1 MPSLYD
7 DTIFEYY
14 EKLEQNSIK
23 KLDILLE
30 KYHLKL
36 DAYKDYFSRGSF
48 NNTFSV
54 KVDKEGDPM
63 HNKNVLIRKGKDTYG
78 KFDNNGNAIVH
89 KDGDITLNQIKR
101 NESNWFQCNLK
112 AICPKIYYYGY
123 FKDIVSVNDD
133 DSIIYPI
140 MITEKYDS
148 DLSNFLYHN
157 NKELSTNNQE
167 SIANQLEY
175 LFKTLISLE
184 IICYDIKPENTVI
197 RKNDDGTL
205 DVRLIDLDGD
215 YCLSYKKDNAYP
227 PLKTD
232 EQKELLLILSL
243 IFYGNYL
250 FFWNKNN
257 ILNNKIQ
264 HLLDNYNREYKNNPY
279 ESLKEIFKKNQNNNN
294 NYSGGKDQFNFFS
307 KHYFNSKLSQKL
319 KHVIN
324 DPEKLFDILFDNAVF
339 KNEITK
345 KLEEKKNKIKRKR
358 RSRIQPAG
366 PEVSTKEPLTVEEM
380 RNMMI
385 APNMREGG
393 KRISK
398 CKKITT
404 KKKYTTRKSPPYS
417 ASKCA
422 RGTIKKGNDGK
433 MYIVNSTSKGVN
445 RWLPMVSKKT
455 KKSKK

>member
-1 MPSLYD
+1 MPSLYN
-7 DTIFEYY
+7 DTVFEYY

-30 KYHLKL
+30 NYHLKL

-63 HNKNVLIRKGKDTYG
+63 HNKVVLIRKGKESYG
-78 KFDNNGNAIVH
+78 KFDNNGNSIVH
-89 KDGDITLNQIKR
+89 MNRDITLKQIKR

-112 AICPKIYYYGY
+112 AICPNIYYYGY
-123 FKDIVSVNDD
+123 FKHD
-133 DSIIYPI
+133 DSEIYPI

-148 DLSNFLYHN
+148 DLFKFLYN
-157 NKELSTNNQE
+157 NKELSPLQQE

-175 LFKTLISLE
+175 LFKTLISLK

-197 RKNDDGTL
+197 RKNEDGTL
-205 DVRLIDLDGD
+205 DLRLIDVDGD
-215 YCLSYKKDNAYP
+215 YCLSYKKDSAYP

-232 EQKELLLILSL
+232 EQKELVLILSL
-243 IFYGNYL
+243 LFYGNYL
-250 FFWNKNN
+250 FYWNQNN

-264 HLLDNYNREYKNNPY
+264 ELLDNYNNKYNKSSY
-279 ESLKEIFKKNQNNNN
+279 ESLKKIFIENQNNNN
-294 NYSGGKDQFNFFS
+294 NYSNGNWQFNFFS
-307 KHYFNSKLSQKL
+307 VFYLINSNTKAPKKLTDTK
-319 KHVIN
+319 N
-324 DPEKLFDILFDNAVF
+324 NPPKLFDILFDNAVF
-339 KNEITK
+339 KNETTK
-345 KLEEKKNKIKRKR
+345 KLQEKKNKR
-358 RSRIQPAG
+358 RSRIQPASAQ
-366 PEVSTKEPLTVEEM
+366 ELSNKEPLTVKEI
-380 RNMMI
+380 RNMMAKMNI
-385 APNMREGG
+385 GG
-393 KRISK
+393 KGISK

-422 RGTIKKGNDGK
+422 RGTRKKGNDGK
-433 MYIVNSTSKGVN
+433 MYIVKATTKGVN
-445 RWLPMVSKKT
+445 RWLPVVSKKT

>member
-7 DTIFEYY
+7 DTVFEYY

-63 HNKNVLIRKGKDTYG
+63 HNKNVLIRKGKDSYG

-89 KDGDITLNQIKR
+89 EDGDITLNQIKR

-123 FKDIVSVNDD
+123 FKHDD
-133 DSIIYPI
+133 GEIYPI

-148 DLSNFLYHN
+148 DFFKFLYHN
-157 NKELSTNNQE
+157 GKELSPLQQE

-197 RKNDDGTL
+197 RKNEDGTL
-205 DVRLIDLDGD
+205 DLRLIDVDGD

-232 EQKELLLILSL
+232 EQKELVLILSL
-243 IFYGNYL
+243 LFYGNYL
-250 FFWNKNN
+250 FYWNQNN

-264 HLLDNYNREYKNNPY
+264 ELLDNYNNKYHKDSY
-279 ESLKEIFKKNQNNNN
+279 ESLKKIFIENQNNNN
-294 NYSGGKDQFNFFS
+294 NYSNGDWQFNFFS
-307 KHYFNSKLSQKL
+307 VFYFINSYSKAPEKL
-319 KHVIN
+319 KNTKN
-324 DPEKLFDILFDNAVF
+324 DPSKLFDILFHNAVF

-345 KLEEKKNKIKRKR
+345 KIEEKKNKIKGKKR
-358 RSRIQPAG
+358 TRTHTA
-366 PEVSTKEPLTVEEM
+366 PEVSTREPLTVEEI
-380 RNMMI
+380 RKMMI
-385 APNMREGG
+385 MPNTRGG

-422 RGTIKKGNDGK
+422 RGTRKKGNDGK
-433 MYIVNSTSKGVN
+433 MYIVKATTKGVN
-445 RWLPMVSKKT
+445 RWLPVVSKKT